1 MTEQQKK
8 VGGCYAIFV
17 FLGTISGLLLVIAA
31 VFQMP
36 SYMFFWTAIWIA
48 ACICIALVYPGD
60 DNIGGFVL
68 CEFCTLIYFVPW
80 LDLIKSIDLFKEKYK
95 DTINP
100 VGYFAPF
107 LAAFILWYIGVHI
120 RAEIWLSKNRKE
132 EKAEYQEQLD
142 SIKAKM
148 DEKAQKQ
155 AEEIRAKTAE
165 RVKAQAA
172 PMQAVEKPAVKV
184 IEAEPAPEPVQDTVQ
199 NPDADEERHL
209 AEEARRKA
217 EEAQKE
223 AEEARQRVEEA
234 QKRAE
239 RAAQKME
246 DAMKRAKLA
255 QEQLKKAQAEAE
267 KLKNQNKK
275 T

>member
-120 RAEIWLSKNRKE
+120 RAEIWLSKNRKG

-165 RVKAQAA
+165 RVKTQAA
-172 PMQAVEKPAVKV
+172 PMQAVEKPAVEV
-184 IEAEPAPEPVQDTVQ
+184 IEAEPAPEPIQNTVQ
-199 NPDADEERHL
+199 NPDADDNVRL
-209 AEEARRKA
+209 T

-223 AEEARQRVEEA
+223 AEKARQRVEEA

-239 RAAQKME
+239 RAAQKTE

-255 QEQLKKAQAEAE
+255 QEQLKKAQAKAE

>member
-165 RVKAQAA
+165 RVKVQAA
-172 PMQAVEKPAVKV
+172 PMQAVEKPAVEV

-209 AEEARRKA
+209 
-217 EEAQKE
+217 

>member
-142 SIKAKM
+142 SIKAEM

-165 RVKAQAA
+165 RVKAQAT
-172 PMQAVEKPAVKV
+172 PIQAVEKPAVEV

-239 RAAQKME
+239 RAAQKIE

>member
-172 PMQAVEKPAVKV
+172 PMQAVEKPAVEV

-199 NPDADEERHL
+199 NPDANEERYL

-234 QKRAE
+234 QRRAE

>member
-142 SIKAKM
+142 SIKAEM

-155 AEEIRAKTAE
+155 AEEIRAKAAE

-172 PMQAVEKPAVKV
+172 PMQAVEKPAVEV

-199 NPDADEERHL
+199 NPDADEDVHL

-267 KLKNQNKK
+267 KFKNQNKK

>member
-8 VGGCYAIFV
+8 VGECYAIFV

-80 LDLIKSIDLFKEKYK
+80 LDLIKSIDLFKEKYE

-120 RAEIWLSKNRKE
+120 RAEIWLSKNRKG

-165 RVKAQAA
+165 RVKTQAA
-172 PMQAVEKPAVKV
+172 PMQAVEKPAVEV
-184 IEAEPAPEPVQDTVQ
+184 IEAEPAPEPIQNTVQ

-239 RAAQKME
+239 RAAQKTE

-255 QEQLKKAQAEAE
+255 HEQLKKAQAEAE

>member
-165 RVKAQAA
+165 RVKVQAA
-172 PMQAVEKPAVKV
+172 PMQAVEKPAVEV

-209 AEEARRKA
+209 AEEAR
-217 EEAQKE
+217 
-223 AEEARQRVEEA
+223 QRVEEA

-239 RAAQKME
+239 RAAQKIE

>member
-165 RVKAQAA
+165 RVKVQAA
-172 PMQAVEKPAVKV
+172 PMQAVEKPAVEV
-184 IEAEPAPEPVQDTVQ
+184 IEAEPAPEPVQDIVQ

-223 AEEARQRVEEA
+223 AEEARQHVEEA

>member
-120 RAEIWLSKNRKE
+120 RAEIWLSKNRKG
-132 EKAEYQEQLD
+132 EKAEYQEHD

-172 PMQAVEKPAVKV
+172 PMQAVEKPAVEV
-184 IEAEPAPEPVQDTVQ
+184 IEAEPAPEPIQNIVQ

-217 EEAQKE
+217 EKAQKE

>member
-172 PMQAVEKPAVKV
+172 PMQAVEKPAVEV
-184 IEAEPAPEPVQDTVQ
+184 IEAEPEPEPVQDTVQ
-199 NPDADEERHL
+199 NPDANEERYL

-234 QKRAE
+234 QRRAE

>member
-142 SIKAKM
+142 SIKAEM

-165 RVKAQAA
+165 RVKAQAT
-172 PMQAVEKPAVKV
+172 PIQAVEKPAVEV

>member
-142 SIKAKM
+142 SIKAEM

-165 RVKAQAA
+165 RVKAQAT
-172 PMQAVEKPAVKV
+172 PIQAVEKPAVEV

-199 NPDADEERHL
+199 NPDADEDVRL

-234 QKRAE
+234 QRRAE

-267 KLKNQNKK
+267 KFKNQNKK

>member
-142 SIKAKM
+142 SIKAEM

-165 RVKAQAA
+165 RVKAQAT
-172 PMQAVEKPAVKV
+172 PIQAVEKPAVEV
-184 IEAEPAPEPVQDTVQ
+184 IEAESAPEPVQDTVQ
-199 NPDADEERHL
+199 NPDADEDVRL
-209 AEEARRKA
+209 AEEVRRKA

-239 RAAQKME
+239 RAAKKME

-255 QEQLKKAQAEAE
+255 QKQLKKAQAEAE
-267 KLKNQNKK
+267 KFKNQNKN

>member
-80 LDLIKSIDLFKEKYK
+80 LDLIKSIDLFKEKYE

-120 RAEIWLSKNRKE
+120 RAEIWLSKNRKG

-165 RVKAQAA
+165 RVKTQAA
-172 PMQAVEKPAVKV
+172 PMQAVEKPAVEV
-184 IEAEPAPEPVQDTVQ
+184 IEAEPAPEPIQNTVQ

-223 AEEARQRVEEA
+223 AEEARQRVEGA

-246 DAMKRAKLA
+246 DAIKRAKLA

>member
-1 MTEQQKK
+1 MANFEKTTL
-8 VGGCYAIFV
+8 GCFGITAVYIVPA
-17 FLGTISGLLLVIAA
+17 LALLLVGMTLFGMPVNVLIGCLVWIVVCLAVSTIYPNSAGLVLSEFVTTVFFAAWSQSIVNTSLFKDAKKSSDVFFAYALPFIAA
-31 VFQMP
+31 VALWHIG
-36 SYMFFWTAIWIA
+36 SWIRDRLNENKK
-48 ACICIALVYPGD
+48 I
-60 DNIGGFVL
+60 
-68 CEFCTLIYFVPW
+68 
-80 LDLIKSIDLFKEKYK
+80 KEKFDRMEK
-95 DTINP
+95 AREAEKADAQDNP
-100 VGYFAPF
+100 V
-107 LAAFILWYIGVHI
+107 
-120 RAEIWLSKNRKE
+120 
-132 EKAEYQEQLD
+132 
-142 SIKAKM
+142 
-148 DEKAQKQ
+148 
-155 AEEIRAKTAE
+155 
-165 RVKAQAA
+165 
-172 PMQAVEKPAVKV
+172 QAVEV

-234 QKRAE
+234 QKRAA

>member
-120 RAEIWLSKNRKE
+120 RAEIWLSKNRKG
-132 EKAEYQEQLD
+132 EKAECQEQLD

-165 RVKAQAA
+165 RVKTQAA
-172 PMQAVEKPAVKV
+172 PMQAVEKPAVEV
-184 IEAEPAPEPVQDTVQ
+184 IEAEPAPEPIQNTVQ

-209 AEEARRKA
+209 
-217 EEAQKE
+217 